1 MRKPYSR
8 GMEAGLV
15 TIRRFDDEL
24 EANLAKSALQA
35 ARIDCM
41 MSRDDCGGMRPSLS
55 VGSAIKL
62 LVRSKDADR
71 AKEVLAKKVKKAE
84 D

>member
-1 MRKPYSR
+1 
-8 GMEAGLV
+8 MEAGLV

>member
-1 MRKPYSR
+1 
-8 GMEAGLV
+8 MEAGLV

-71 AKEVLAKKVKKAE
+71 AKEVLAKKVS
-84 D
+84 

>member
-84 D
+84 